1 MSSPLSIRL
10 QDRTAK
16 ALEKLSKMTDRPKT
30 YFVEKALESYLA
42 EHADYQVALDRLRDK
57 DDPVISSADLKRRL
71 GRKNRI

>member
-1 MSSPLSIRL
+1 MSSSLSVRL
-10 QDRTAK
+10 PDRTAR

-42 EHADYQVALDRLRDK
+42 EYADYQIALDRLSDK
-57 DDPVISSADLKRRL
+57 DDPIISSADLKRRL